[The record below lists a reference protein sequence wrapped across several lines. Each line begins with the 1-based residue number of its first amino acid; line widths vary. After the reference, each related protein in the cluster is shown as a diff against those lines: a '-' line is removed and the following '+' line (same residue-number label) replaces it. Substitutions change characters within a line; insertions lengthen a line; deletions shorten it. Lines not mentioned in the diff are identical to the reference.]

1 MDVCEMRGGGVAGRA
16 SALKLRAGC
25 AVLWCLTLTL
35 LGGCSAPGGTT
46 PGKVEGPKPEP
57 TGAAHAT
64 PAAATATATPTASAA
79 ANNTAG
85 SSLRKSNLSP
95 GDRRAWRGILKWP
108 DECEEAF
115 EQTMGKETAGLEFY
129 ELSAGR
135 YLVEIVC
142 TTGAYQGYQFYSYLD
157 ETKSPP
163 AARLLTF
170 ETYESQDEDKLQ
182 KTEKQEMWGLPE
194 FDAKTKRLRI
204 LNKYRGPGDCGS
216 LARYEFPEGSPVLKE
231 FREKSKCDG
240 KGAGNPEKWQR
251 ISP

>member
-1 MDVCEMRGGGVAGRA
+1 MNVCDEQRGGSVAGRA
-16 SALKLRAGC
+16 SALKLRAGGA
-25 AVLWCLTLTL
+25 AVLSCLTLIL
-35 LGGCSAPGGTT
+35 LGGCSAPGGAT
-46 PGKVEGPKPEP
+46 PGKVEGPQPEA

-64 PAAATATATPTASAA
+64 PATATPTASAA

-170 ETYESQDEDKLQ
+170 ETYESEDEDKLQ

-240 KGAGNPEKWQR
+240 KGAGNPEKWRR